1 MLSGLLITAF
11 LMGLGGLP
19 HCAVMCGAPCAAA
32 FPRGLP
38 LLALVGRALGYAAL
52 GGAAAASAG
61 LVAAWGRELTVLQP
75 FWVMAQFGAVLFGL
89 WLLWKGR
96 VPAWLDRFGIDVYHG
111 LRRRFASSPLLAD
124 GGQRSRAVVTLLAG
138 MVWALM
144 PCGLLYG
151 ALMVAVL
158 APTAWGGA
166 LVMLSFAVASSAG
179 VWFAPAVLAWLRRRL
194 APGAQGAHAASGP
207 AAASSTGGA
216 PVLWLRTEGGAS
228 PDGSGLAP
236 RGAAPEPTLVDPRWA
251 LRASGVALAA
261 MAAWGLSHHLAAQ
274 WRAWCA

>member
-1 MLSGLLITAF
+1 MLSGLLISAF

-38 LLALVGRALGYAAL
+38 GLALVGRALGYALL
-52 GGAAAASAG
+52 GGVAAASAG
-61 LVAAWGRELTVLQP
+61 LVASWGREIAILQP

-96 VPAWLDRFGIDVYHG
+96 VPAWLDRFGIDLYHR
-111 LRRRFASSPLLAD
+111 LRRRFASSGALGD
-124 GGQRSRAVVTLLAG
+124 GRPSARRAAVLLAG
-138 MVWALM
+138 MLWALM

-158 APTAWGGA
+158 APSAWGGS

-179 VWFAPAVLAWLRRRL
+179 VWFAPALLAWLRRRFTGRAQSAQ
-194 APGAQGAHAASGP
+194 APSGM
-207 AAASSTGGA
+207 G
-216 PVLWLRTEGGAS
+216 
-228 PDGSGLAP
+228 GLAP
-236 RGAAPEPTLVDPRWA
+236 AGAAPMLWLQRDGTAAAAGNANAGADGAPIDPRWA
-251 LRASGVALAA
+251 LRASGLLLAA
-261 MAAWGLSHHLAAQ
+261 MAAWGLSHHLVAQ